1 MISFRGNLVKRYKD
15 GLSFVLSSLRV
26 FVIWKK
32 YTNPLRVGLSFCG
45 ANGFYSGGMEMH
57 WIFYIVA
64 ALVTALAIYVQMK
77 RVDRATRQMEE
88 TEENSPTG
96 NKANKK

>member
-1 MISFRGNLVKRYKD
+1 
-15 GLSFVLSSLRV
+15 
-26 FVIWKK
+26 
-32 YTNPLRVGLSFCG
+32 
-45 ANGFYSGGMEMH
+45 MH

-96 NKANKK
+96 KKASRK